1 MSETNICKNCGNTFI
16 GKYCNN
22 CGEKVYSAKDKSL
35 LNLFSEGF
43 HFITHFEGTLF
54 TTLKAILF
62 KPGKLSLDFCN
73 GERKKYYK
81 PLSFFLLIV
90 ILYLIF
96 PFFEGLNMKLHF
108 HENNDLYGNYAS
120 GKIQEVMAKKNI
132 SFPELELAF
141 HKVSE
146 KASKFLLFIII
157 PFLAIVSWIFGFKKR
172 KLYYDHFIF
181 STELSIFYVLW
192 GYLIF
197 PLIILVLT
205 YFVKLEPNFN
215 ENIVGLIIMT
225 VFAIYTFI
233 ASKRFFNF
241 NIIYNLFYTL
251 IITFMIN
258 AIIIFIY
265 KFILFV
271 IGINLV

>member
-1 MSETNICKNCGNTFI
+1 MNETNICKNCGNSFE
-16 GKYCNN
+16 GNYCNN
-22 CGEKVYSAKDKSL
+22 CGEKIYSVKDKNLKNL
-35 LNLFSEGF
+35 LSEAF

-96 PFFEGLNMKLHF
+96 PFFEGLNMKLQYHAQ
-108 HENNDLYGNYAS
+108 NDLYGNYAS
-120 GKIQEVMAKKNI
+120 TKIQEVMRQKNI
-132 SFPELELAF
+132 SFTELEEAF

-157 PFLAIVSWIFGFKKR
+157 PFLAMVSWIFGFRKR

-181 STELSIFYVLW
+181 ATELSIFYVLW

-197 PLIILVLT
+197 PLLILMLS
-205 YFVKLEPNFN
+205 YFVNVESNFN
-215 ENIVGLIIMT
+215 ENIIGLIIMS

-241 NIIYNLFYTL
+241 KIIYTLFYTL
-251 IITFMIN
+251 MISLMIN
-258 AIIIFIY
+258 GIIIFIY
-265 KFILFV
+265 KFILFL

>member
-1 MSETNICKNCGNTFI
+1 MNETNICKNCGNNFQ

-22 CGEKVYSAKDKSL
+22 CGEKIYSVGDKTLKNL
-35 LNLFSEGF
+35 LSEAF
-43 HFITHFEGTLF
+43 HFLTHFEGTLF
-54 TTLKAILF
+54 TTLKTIIK
-62 KPGKLSLDFCN
+62 KPGKLSLDYCN

-96 PFFEGLNMKLHF
+96 PFFEGLNMKLQYHK
-108 HENNDLYGNYAS
+108 NNDLYGNYAS
-120 GKIQEVMAKKNI
+120 RKIQEVMTQKNI
-132 SFPELELAF
+132 SHLELEQAF

-157 PFLAIVSWIFGFKKR
+157 PFLAIVSWLLGFKKR

-181 STELSIFYVLW
+181 ATELSIFYVLW

-197 PLIILVLT
+197 PLILILFQLFAT
-205 YFVKLEPNFN
+205 ENFNFN
-215 ENIVGLIIMT
+215 EKIIGLFIMLVFT
-225 VFAIYTFI
+225 VYTFI

-241 NIIYNLFYTL
+241 KIFYTIFYTL
-251 IITFMIN
+251 TISIMIN

-265 KFILFV
+265 KFILFL